1 MSSPWIRRLPDPQFS
16 SRCCRILDE
25 PLLTACFPLHYRLEL
40 CGGTDVAFAPPA
52 DYARCVLLP
61 HLNSLFGIDAQLE
74 VRRRGFFPRGGGEIA
89 VEVATRDKLRPF
101 ELVERGQVVRI
112 CGVAVAQGGGGGA
125 RGGAGRGRGGRRAG
139 GRRGGVK
146 GATGGRG
153 GRVTSAA
160 EEAGGASAAEEA
172 GGASGADAASMAAG
186 AREALRAA
194 AQLAGVPTA
203 IEVEEPPGGG
213 CGEGGVLVLW
223 AETSGGCR
231 LGASALLG
239 RGDSPGEVGR
249 RAAADLAALLASG
262 ACVDE
267 HMQDQLVLFMALAD
281 GAAPSRLRAGPLT
294 LHTRT
299 AIVRP
304 RPERAQRP
312 RRPREGARGA
322 AAARHARLPDCG
334 FPPPGCAQHFAE
346 AMIGAKFTVTEEDG
360 GGALIECEG
369 AGYPGKTQ

>member
-1 MSSPWIRRLPDPQFS
+1 MRNSRFCDAAPAELSSALLRCAAGHKPGSHDSVSSPWIRRLPDSQFS
-16 SRCCRILDE
+16 SRCSRVLDK
-25 PLLTACFPLHYRLEL
+25 PLLTACSPLHYRLEL

-74 VRRRGFFPRGGGEIA
+74 VRRRGFFPQGGGEIA

-112 CGVAVAQGGGGGA
+112 CGVSVARGGGGEA
-125 RGGAGRGRGGRRAG
+125 RGGAGRGRGGRRVG
-139 GRRGGVK
+139 GRRGGAK

-153 GRVTSAA
+153 WTSAT
-160 EEAGGASAAEEA
+160 EEA

-203 IEVEEPPGGG
+203 IEEVEDPRGGG
-213 CGEGGVLVLW
+213 RGEGGALVLW

-267 HMQDQLVLFMALAD
+267 HMQDQLV
-281 GAAPSRLRAGPLT
+281 
-294 LHTRT
+294 
-299 AIVRP
+299 
-304 RPERAQRP
+304 
-312 RRPREGARGA
+312 
-322 AAARHARLPDCG
+322 
-334 FPPPGCAQHFAE
+334 PPPPFPFPVLTGQVSSLFS
-346 AMIGAKFTVTEEDG
+346 
-360 GGALIECEG
+360 
-369 AGYPGKTQ
+369 Y